1 MAGEIGWPRRCG
13 LAMPIE
19 MLVDDERWAAVVRR
33 DPAVDGA
40 FYVAVKTTGI
50 YCRPSCSGRPL
61 RKNVRFVTTPT
72 EAEAAGFRACKRC
85 KPNEW
90 KPGSLAQG
98 SA

>member
-1 MAGEIGWPRRCG
+1 
-13 LAMPIE
+13 MPLQISN
-19 MLVDDERWAAVVRR
+19 DDDRWAAVDRR
-33 DPAVDGA
+33 DRAADGA

-50 YCRPSCSGRPL
+50 YCRPNCSGRPL
-61 RKNVRFVTTPT
+61 RKNVRFVATPS

-85 KPNEW
+85 KPNAW